1 MPAPRRARREKP
13 ANARD
18 VQPFGPAPE
27 GVRLRAVRN
36 PATRWSLCG
45 MPTAFSV
52 SGRERFEALFVHQAV
67 ELSDLAGLRP
77 DAVRVFRFD
86 PEDNSF
92 ELVARSG
99 LDLDGMRVWSQVTR
113 PGTYVT
119 VGAPRDRLLAESLRA
134 LGRRRAELDAS
145 DREERHVLT
154 AEALQPFTSA
164 PRDELDAA
172 RQALTLVEL
181 QTSIERFL
189 GHDYSHDSERHL
201 EPFMLPGGATL
212 EAFRRHLTRLQTPPN
227 GLPEETLTGMGATS
241 PHGPPWPADPDT
253 LREWPKLRDSL
264 RARLLPLPWF
274 PWPPFCWLW
283 SEDWWM
289 YHANAEHTGHAS
301 GCSGISSGTISHLHL
316 HKRVGVSGAIITIP
330 TIVAGKAYVG
340 TMTGGAGGNLYR
352 IDLASGTIEKTF
364 PVPSN
369 GGGVWQSGVCS
380 SPAVVND
387 RVYFSSVDGLVYCID
402 ADSFTEIWSTDLRHP
417 DPGQDQY
424 VDNSRPAVGSWPSPL
439 VVNHR
444 VYVGVGL
451 GEDAPGPGPSA
462 SFGFVYCLSA
472 HHGKVKWLFCT
483 NQFETGVD
491 NNPNVI
497 PPSLVSGRLPAPFTA
512 AAADPPVRGASVW
525 SSCAYERHTNRI
537 FVGTGNPNPDH
548 RLPNELYSSGVLS
561 LDADTGHLHGFYQ
574 PAPADSYR
582 PTDDDIDVPC
592 PPTVYTHRNHHHHH
606 RRIVG
611 CGSKNG
617 SYFLLDTATMNLIAK
632 RQLLPYKND
641 DPAQPLPHVDHDP
654 FGTENHSGIYGS
666 AAIDYATGNLF
677 VGLGGWGASIDT
689 PNTPFVRAIDWDDLH
704 DKWPTAVG
712 GDGVRRYTTGNPPL
726 YTNQGECGLGSPAI
740 VHDLVFVPTNLPAL
754 YAFDTATGAK
764 LWTAPGLP
772 GGGPGDGTVVI
783 GPAIAGDYVVIGC
796 QSTLYVYS
804 LWLPIWVPWWLPEA
818 GPAIQWPPPPWPPPP
833 DGYKPENGELME

>member
-241 PHGPPWPADPDT
+241 PHGPQWPADPDT

-283 SEDWWM
+283 SADWWM

-316 HKRVGVSGAIITIP
+316 HKRFGVSGAIITIP
-330 TIVAGKAYVG
+330 TSVAGKAYVG

-369 GGGVWQSGVCS
+369 CGGVWQSGVCS

-783 GPAIAGDYVVIGC
+783 GPAIAGDYVVTGC
-796 QSTLYVYS
+796 QSTLYIYS

>member
-92 ELVARSG
+92 EFVARSG

-497 PPSLVSGRLPAPFTA
+497 PPSLVSGPLPAPFTA

>member
-52 SGRERFEALFVHQAV
+52 SGRGRFEALFVHQAV

>member
-617 SYFLLDTATMNLIAK
+617 SYFLLDAATMNLIAK

-783 GPAIAGDYVVIGC
+783 GPAIAGDYVVTGC
-796 QSTLYVYS
+796 QSTLYIYS

>member
-52 SGRERFEALFVHQAV
+52 SGRERFEALLVHQAL

>member
-145 DREERHVLT
+145 DREERHVFT